1 MRQVSRL
8 LKLTEEDLIQ
18 PNLKSHQKY
27 LWDQFKDGYK
37 ATLLIVR
44 SNFAKEFV
52 FYIPYKFEE

>member
-37 ATLLIVR
+37 GTLVIVR
-44 SNFAKEFV
+44 TNFGKDFV
-52 FYIPYKFEE
+52 FYIDE